1 MKKNLS
7 NEIYPITDKIYK
19 WLLVGSCIMIT
30 IRFFSILFFGYSI
43 FYYYFIYYILFS
55 YGSLALFELYQISK
69 NIEIINLI
77 EKNKVKFLHHQLNRY
92 FRPAVII
99 STLMLLL
106 GTNIYIESNF
116 SFYVFGAIAVY
127 MLLLDLILFKKRDI
141 STLLKYTGFLILF
154 TYIISTSYVFNS
166 YFLSEFSVTMVDV
179 AVGVSSSLFSSLI
192 LTYLLINANSY
203 ILSKK
208 YNLSNSFINRY
219 LFLQLSAIEIW
230 MWLIKL
236 ANPINPA
243 QYYCFL
249 IFIFILCTGTIT
261 YLQTKF
267 MIENDKRYSKLIFIL
282 WAWVNLHIVFTP
294 FPFYDLPIK
303 VLIFKFLYVLFL
315 VVAYIFQAKFA
326 VKCLE
331 GINELFNKWL

>member
-43 FYYYFIYYILFS
+43 FYYNFIYYILLS
-55 YGSLALFELYQISK
+55 YGSLALFEIYQISK

-77 EKNKVKFLHHQLNRY
+77 EKNKVRFLHHQLNRY
-92 FRPAVII
+92 FRPAVFI

-106 GTNIYIESNF
+106 GTNVYITSNF
-116 SFYVFGAIAVY
+116 AFFTFGAIAVY

-141 STLLKYTGFLILF
+141 STILKYTVYLILF
-154 TYIISTSYVFNS
+154 TYIISTTYIFDS
-166 YFLSEFSVTMVDV
+166 YFLSQFTITIVDD
-179 AVGVSSSLFSSLI
+179 AIGFSSSLVTGLI
-192 LTYLLINANSY
+192 LTYLLINVNSY

-208 YNLSNSFINRY
+208 YNLSNTFINKY
-219 LFLQLSAIEIW
+219 LFLQLSAIAVW
-230 MWLIKL
+230 VWLIKI
-236 ANPINPA
+236 ANPINSVS
-243 QYYCFL
+243 YYCFL
-249 IFIFILCTGTIT
+249 IFIFILCMGTIT

-267 MIENDKRYSKLIFIL
+267 MIENDKIYSKLIFIL
-282 WAWVNLHIVFTP
+282 WIWLNLHIIFTM
-294 FPFYDLPIK
+294 FLTFEGIINA
-303 VLIFKFLYVLFL
+303 LIYGFLYML
-315 VVAYIFQAKFA
+315 VMIMAYVFQAKFA